1 MEETQESGCREQ
13 PASTQQLELVG
24 YRMPFGKYAGRLL
37 IDLPEPYVVWFSQK
51 GFPAGRLGLLLQL
64 VYEIKV
70 NGLEYLF
77 EPLRNAENGQLPAKR
92 KG

>member
-1 MEETQESGCREQ
+1 MNEENECK
-13 PASTQQLELVG
+13 PDAAVLLELAKM
-24 YRMPFGKYAGRLL
+24 RMPFGKYKGRLL

-51 GFPAGRLGLLLQL
+51 GFPAGKLGDMLRM

-77 EPLRNAENGQLPAKR
+77 MPLRNL
-92 KG
+92 